1 VNNDRIM
8 TEWQPASP
16 ECSVLKIQEKLE
28 WTDLPSV
35 VRPVNMSCMRTAYQD
50 VGRVVFEP
58 YSSLPNFIL
67 KSLKNSPTLSLSLFF
82 FKKES
87 AHVLSNLKRFTY
99 RIREFEKREMFYY
112 IVVRFWCCFLS
123 RVEEK
128 VIEFSASICCSS
140 STICWLLGRRS
151 VIFTKQFHAA
161 ELFVTLILLTCR
173 IWWALN
179 NASKWQMGSN
189 SAFKGLNW

>member
-1 VNNDRIM
+1 MNNDSIT

-16 ECSVLKIQEKLE
+16 EYSVLKIQEKLE
-28 WTDLPSV
+28 LTDLPSV
-35 VRPVNMSCMRTAYQD
+35 VRTVNMSCMRTAYQD
-50 VGRVVFEP
+50 VGRVVIEP
-58 YSSLPNFIL
+58 YSSLPYFIL
-67 KSLKNSPTLSLSLFF
+67 KSLKNSPTPFF
-82 FKKES
+82 FFFES
-87 AHVLSNLKRFTY
+87 AHVLSNLKGFTY

-112 IVVRFWCCFLS
+112 IVVHFWCCFLS

-161 ELFVTLILLTCR
+161 QLFLTLILLTWR
-173 IWWALN
+173 ICWALN
-179 NASKWQMGSN
+179 NASKCQMGFN